1 VGSHREQRVQG
12 LRGRGERLVLWLR
25 TYPDS
30 ALRKVCE
37 PVSRFDNTLKD
48 RMEEMLALMRSQN
61 GIGLAA
67 PQVGILQRL
76 LVCEL
81 GGHTIRL
88 VNPKIRVSSG
98 EADMSEECLS
108 LPGIMANV
116 TRCRRIRVQGYDPR
130 GRRVDL
136 TANDLLARVIQHEID
151 HLKGILICD
160 RGVPVPADPLA
171 GKTKD
176 HSALAVRA
184 QDPIG
189 QLARGHHGGS

>member
-1 VGSHREQRVQG
+1 MDSHREQRVQG
-12 LRGRGERLVLWLR
+12 LRRRGERLVPWLR

-30 ALRKVCE
+30 VLREVCE
-37 PVSRFDNTLKD
+37 PVSKFDSTLKD
-48 RMEEMLALMRSQN
+48 LMEEMLALMRFHK

-81 GGHTIRL
+81 EGHAIRL
-88 VNPKIRVSSG
+88 VNPRIKVSLG

-116 TRCRRIRVQGYDPR
+116 TRCRRIRVQGCDPR
-130 GRRVDL
+130 GRKLDV

-151 HLKGILICD
+151 HLNGILICD
-160 RGVPVPADPLA
+160 RGELVPADRLA
-171 GKTKD
+171 DRTGD
-176 HSALAVRA
+176 DSALAAPA
-184 QDPIG
+184 QNPIDEPA
-189 QLARGHHGGS
+189 QRHRGGA